1 LNKILKISVFGNL
14 KIFYFCNELK
24 LIYMKKYLAE
34 LIGTFSLVLFG
45 CGAAVISGNAQVG
58 PAGAGLLGISI
69 AFGFA
74 VVAMAYAIGGISG
87 CHINPAVTVGVLV
100 AGRVTAKD
108 AAGYIVAQLIG
119 ATIGAGVLYLIVSGS
134 SSWVMPEWGLGSNG
148 WGEGYLG
155 NYNTTSAFI
164 AEAVFTCLFLFVI
177 LAVTSKYGNSTMAG
191 LAIGVTLMLIHLVVI
206 PVTGTSVNPA
216 RSFGPAIFSGGKA
229 LSQLWL
235 FFVAP
240 VFGAVVAALIW
251 KFGFEKEDKK
261 A

>member
-1 LNKILKISVFGNL
+1 MKFKVVFSFHKKDYSLHLGRTNFIS
-14 KIFYFCNELK
+14 
-24 LIYMKKYLAE
+24 MKKYLAE

-45 CGAAVISGNAQVG
+45 CGSAVIAGISQTGPSGV
-58 PAGAGLLGISI
+58 GLLGISI

-87 CHINPAVTVGVLV
+87 CHINPAVTVGVYV
-100 AGRVTAKD
+100 AGRMNIKD
-108 AAGYIVAQLIG
+108 AVGYIVAQLIG
-119 ATIGAGVLYLIVSGS
+119 ATIGAGVLYLIVSGKPDFA
-134 SSWVMPEWGLGSNG
+134 MGEWALGSNG

-155 NYNTTSAFI
+155 AYNVTSAFV

-177 LAVTSKYGNSTMAG
+177 LAVTSKWGNSTMAG
-191 LAIGVTLMLIHLVVI
+191 LAIGITLMLIHLVVI

-216 RSFGPAIFSGGKA
+216 RSFGPAIFAGGKA

-240 VFGAVVAALIW
+240 LLGAIVAALIW
-251 KFGFEKEDKK
+251 KFGFESEEK
-261 A
+261 AAK